1 MRRTRATTAACLG
14 VAAILSACGG
24 SGEGHP
30 AHPAAQPVATS
41 ICGPV
46 TYGRKGRPQLL
57 IVNSGPLQGPQSD
70 HGIQNAQAVKMVLAQ
85 RGWRAG
91 KLTVGVQVCDEASA
105 ASPLPSP
112 AKCARNAKAFAADP
126 SVVVVVGPVTSTC
139 TAAMLPTLNRASGG
153 ALPIISMSNTYLGLT
168 RAGPGVAKGDP
179 EALYPTGEH
188 SFVRMAPADDLQ
200 GAAGALYARR
210 LGVRRP
216 YVLHHDETWGVGVA
230 TAFRTAATRLGMD
243 PAGMEQW
250 DRRAHDYKRL
260 AQRVRRASADAVY
273 VAGYAIADNGAR
285 LIKDLRATLGP
296 GVPILSP
303 DGFNEPAALVEGAGA
318 AAEGVVIT
326 LAAIPTQ
333 RLPPAGVR
341 FAREF
346 QRRFGALP
354 CCYSMYTAQATRAV
368 LDAIAA
374 SDGSRAGV
382 LRGLFRTRVH
392 DGLLGD
398 FAIDRYGDTSLTDI
412 AVYRVHGARL
422 RLATTIRPSTDLLD
436 RR

>member
-1 MRRTRATTAACLG
+1 VRPARTTTAACLG

-24 SGEGHP
+24 SSDRHP
-30 AHPAAQPVATS
+30 ALPAARPVATS

-46 TYGRKGRPQLL
+46 TYGGKGRPQLL

-70 HGIQNAQAVKMVLAQ
+70 HGIQNAQAVKLVLAQ

-105 ASPLPSP
+105 SSPLPSP
-112 AKCARNAKAFAADP
+112 AKCARNAKALAADP
-126 SVVVVVGPVTSTC
+126 SVVVVVGPASSAC
-139 TAAMLPTLNRASGG
+139 TAAMLPTLNRAPGG

-179 EALYPTGEH
+179 DRLYPTGEH

-200 GAAGALYARR
+200 GAASALYARR

-243 PAGMEQW
+243 VTGMEQW
-250 DRRAHDYKRL
+250 DRRAHDYTRL
-260 AQRVRRASADAVY
+260 AQRIRRAGADAVY
-273 VAGYAIADNGAR
+273 LGGYAVADNGPR
-285 LIKDLRATLGP
+285 LVKDLRATLGP
-296 GVPILSP
+296 DVPILAP
-303 DGFNEPAALVEGAGA
+303 DGFNEPAALVEGAGT
-318 AAEGVVIT
+318 AAEGIVVT
-326 LAAIPTQ
+326 LAAIPTSK
-333 RLPPAGVR
+333 LPPAGLR
-341 FAREF
+341 FARQF
-346 QRRFGALP
+346 KQRFGAVP
-354 CCYSMYTAQATRAV
+354 CCYSVYTAQATYAA
-368 LDAIAA
+368 LDAIAR

-382 LRGLFRTRVH
+382 LRNLIRTRVH
-392 DGLLGD
+392 GGLLGD
-398 FAIDRYGDTSLTDI
+398 FAIDRYGDTTLTDI
-412 AVYRVHGARL
+412 AVYRVHGARV

>member
-1 MRRTRATTAACLG
+1 VAL
-14 VAAILSACGG
+14 VAALPSACGG
-24 SGEGHP
+24 KGDHESSL
-30 AHPAAQPVATS
+30 PAARPVATS

-46 TYGRKGRPQLL
+46 TYGGKGRPQLL

-112 AKCARNAKAFAADP
+112 AKCARNAKAFAADA

-139 TAAMLPTLNRASGG
+139 AAAMLPILNRARDG
-153 ALPIISMSNTYLGLT
+153 ALPVVSMSNTYLGLT
-168 RAGPGVAKGDP
+168 RAGPGVEKGHPD
-179 EALYPTGEH
+179 ELYPTGER
-188 SFVRMAPADDLQ
+188 SFVRMVPADDLQ
-200 GAAGALYARR
+200 GAASALYAQR

-216 YVLHHDETWGVGVA
+216 YVLHHDEAWGVGVA
-230 TAFRTAATRLGMD
+230 TAFRTAAARLGMD
-243 PAGMEQW
+243 VAGMERW
-250 DRRAHDYKRL
+250 DRRARDYKRL
-260 AQRVRRASADAVY
+260 AQRVRHASADGVY

-296 GVPILSP
+296 DVPILAP

-318 AAEGVVIT
+318 GAEGVVIT

-333 RLPPAGVR
+333 KLPPAGQR
-341 FAREF
+341 FAQEF
-346 QRRFGALP
+346 RRRFGALP
-354 CCYSMYTAQATRAV
+354 CCYSMYTAQATHVV

-382 LRGLFRTRVH
+382 LRSLFRTRVH

-398 FAIDRYGDTSLTDI
+398 FAIDRYGDTTLTAI

-422 RLATTIRPSTDLLD
+422 RLATTISPSADLLA